1 MSAKTK
7 LDHEIRYK
15 LSSSTGRF
23 PVSSRESES
32 RESVELEY
40 HVDSVHVI
48 LNSCEC

>member
-1 MSAKTK
+1 MSAKAK

-15 LSSSTGRF
+15 LSSST
-23 PVSSRESES
+23 VSSRESES